1 MNRFKRKKSE
11 RQYVWEYMRRN
22 RIFKVEDLL
31 PLTDM
36 GTESLRKYFGQL
48 ERAGYIRARKIGGK
62 VPRRF
67 TERSYGLVKNTGILC
82 PVWIEKQRRLFDR
95 NEMKLQLKDGAMKL
109 PVTVTKPSPMRKID
123 PVAYDMGRIEQLL
136 ASEPEGLT
144 LLVLNERSGISPGRF
159 AFVLM
164 KMQQEGRVIETGK
177 EGGVPVYALERS
189 EHAG

>member
-1 MNRFKRKKSE
+1 MSQYRRRKSE

-95 NEMKLQLKDGAMKL
+95 NEMKMQIKDGAMKL

-123 PVAYDMGRIEQLL
+123 PVEYDMGRIEKLL
-136 ASEPEGLT
+136 TEEPDGLT
-144 LLVLNERSGISPGRF
+144 LLVLSERSGISAGRF

-164 KMQQEGRVIETGK
+164 RMQQEGRVVESGK
-177 EGGVPVYALERS
+177 QGGVPVYRLERS
-189 EHAG
+189 ECAG